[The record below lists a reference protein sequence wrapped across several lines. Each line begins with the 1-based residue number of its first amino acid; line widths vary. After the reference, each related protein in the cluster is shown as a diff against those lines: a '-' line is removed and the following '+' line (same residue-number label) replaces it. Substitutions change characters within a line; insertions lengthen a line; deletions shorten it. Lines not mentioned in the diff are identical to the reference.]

1 MVLEAISRK
10 KLVLNFSAKVLAKFA
25 CIIVNVVLII
35 VITKTLRPLLWSQRI
50 DWQIHSVNDKH
61 VSFEYLQT
69 LFVVEMPFV
78 VIPNIF

>member
-1 MVLEAISRK
+1 M
-10 KLVLNFSAKVLAKFA
+10 
-25 CIIVNVVLII
+25 II

>member
-1 MVLEAISRK
+1 MSLCFLMNKVVSIGGFFNVAMHFS
-10 KLVLNFSAKVLAKFA
+10 VSYFGNFSISVKK
-25 CIIVNVVLII
+25 
-35 VITKTLRPLLWSQRI
+35 K
-50 DWQIHSVNDKH
+50 IHSVSDKH